1 MKKLASIF
9 VLLAVAIG
17 LRAEVLPYPT
27 DTVNGQVVY
36 RYTVEKSVG
45 LYRISKMFDCSQEE
59 IIDLNPQLKERGLHF
74 EEVIYVPFKMLAE
87 APENPVLPIVPVQ
100 PVQSETPETPIQPA
114 NPESP
119 ENTDLPEN
127 PAILPAQDTVETET
141 PKQLD
146 NALRIALLLPLQAGA
161 VDRNTMMER
170 FFDFYEGALLA
181 INDIQAAGTQIELTV
196 LDIDKGNAK
205 VEKLLKDNILEG
217 MHGILGPAYPTQV
230 ARVAPYVAEH
240 QIPCLIPFTDNVE
253 GIESNP
259 YLMQFNVAGED
270 EALAM
275 AEWLAARK
283 DSVNCILIEGREADI
298 PESIQDLRNAIR
310 IKGVPTS
317 TISVKNILND
327 SLGLV
332 LRDSVENFILFN
344 TERYSNLS
352 MMMPHV
358 LNCKG
363 NHRLTLISQY
373 SWQNEKILLP
383 QIFTTEFA
391 TELPTDPRHYEEEF
405 ARWFNTERSSS
416 YPRYDLLGYD
426 LMRQLIAHLQG
437 QEYFG
442 LQSDIH
448 MQKIGE
454 NGGWKN
460 TNVVVKRKE

>member
-1 MKKLASIF
+1 MKKLASI
-9 VLLAVAIG
+9 LALFAIAIG

-74 EEVIYVPFKMLAE
+74 EEVIFVPFKATIV
-87 APENPVLPIVPVQ
+87 APQPTPEVPAPSIEKMQEPLV
-100 PVQSETPETPIQPA
+100 VETSVEPETPIVQ
-114 NPESP
+114 
-119 ENTDLPEN
+119 TDTIAPS
-127 PAILPAQDTVETET
+127 DTLTSATEEV
-141 PKQLD
+141 KQFD

-161 VDRNTMMER
+161 VERNTMMDR

-181 INDIQAAGTQIELTV
+181 INDIQASGTAIELTV

-205 VEKLLKDNILEG
+205 VDQLLKDNALQG

-230 ARVAPYVAEH
+230 ARVAPYVVEH

-259 YLMQFNVAGED
+259 YLMQFNVPGEE

-363 NHRLTLISQY
+363 SHHMVKKAY
-373 SWQNEKILLP
+373 S
-383 QIFTTEFA
+383 
-391 TELPTDPRHYEEEF
+391 R
-405 ARWFNTERSSS
+405 
-416 YPRYDLLGYD
+416 
-426 LMRQLIAHLQG
+426 
-437 QEYFG
+437 
-442 LQSDIH
+442 
-448 MQKIGE
+448 
-454 NGGWKN
+454 
-460 TNVVVKRKE
+460 

>member
-1 MKKLASIF
+1 MKKLASILA
-9 VLLAVAIG
+9 LLAVATG

-74 EEVIYVPFKMLAE
+74 EEVILVPYKETAVAQQPAAPAPTPTPTPISEPAPVVQAQPAE
-87 APENPVLPIVPVQ
+87 PVVAEQ
-100 PVQSETPETPIQPA
+100 PAETVIASTDTVATIAEETPQP
-114 NPESP
+114 E
-119 ENTDLPEN
+119 
-127 PAILPAQDTVETET
+127 
-141 PKQLD
+141 
-146 NALRIALLLPLQAGA
+146 NALRIALLLPLQANA
-161 VDRNTMMER
+161 VERNTMMER

-181 INDIQAAGTQIELTV
+181 VNDVQAAGTQIDLTV

-205 VEKLLKDNILEG
+205 VEKLLRENALLG
-217 MHGILGPAYPTQV
+217 MHAILGPAYPTQV
-230 ARVAPYVAEH
+230 ARVAPYVIEH
-240 QIPCLIPFTDNVE
+240 RIPCLIPFTDNVE
-253 GIESNP
+253 GIETNP

-283 DSVNCILIEGREADI
+283 DSVNCILIEGRDADI
-298 PESIQDLRNAIR
+298 PESIQDLRNAMR
-310 IKGVPTS
+310 IKSVPTQM
-317 TISVKNILND
+317 ISVKQILSD
-327 SLGLV
+327 SLSLV

-383 QIFTTEFA
+383 QIYTTEFA
-391 TELPTDPRHYEEEF
+391 TELPTDTRHYEEEF
-405 ARWFNTERSSS
+405 ARWFNTDRSST

>member
-1 MKKLASIF
+1 MKKLASILA
-9 VLLAVAIG
+9 LLAVAIG

-27 DTVNGQVVY
+27 DTVNGRVVY

-74 EEVIYVPFKMLAE
+74 EEVIYVPFKVLPE
-87 APENPVLPIVPVQ
+87 AQGNPVLPVTPVQ
-100 PVQSETPETPIQPA
+100 PVQPVLPETPVLPEQPEQ
-114 NPESP
+114 PESP
-119 ENTDLPEN
+119 ETPTLQPT
-127 PAILPAQDTVETET
+127 QDTVEA
-141 PKQLD
+141 PAPSQLE
-146 NALRIALLLPLQAGA
+146 NALRIALLLPLQANA
-161 VDRNTMMER
+161 VERNTMMER

-181 INDIQAAGTQIELTV
+181 VNDVQASGTQIELTV

-205 VEKLLKDNILEG
+205 VEKLLRENALLG
-217 MHGILGPAYPTQV
+217 MHAILGPAYPTQV
-230 ARVAPYVAEH
+230 ARVAPYAIEH
-240 QIPCLIPFTDNVE
+240 RIPCLIPFTDNVE
-253 GIESNP
+253 GIETNP

-283 DSVNCILIEGREADI
+283 DSVNCILIEGRDADI

-310 IKGVPTS
+310 IKGVPTQ
-317 TISVKNILND
+317 TISVKQILSD
-327 SLGLV
+327 SLSLV
-332 LRDSVENFILFN
+332 LRDSIENFILFN

-358 LNCKG
+358 LNSKG
-363 NHRLTLISQY
+363 DHRLTLISQY

-383 QIFTTEFA
+383 QIYTTEFA
-391 TELPTDPRHYEEEF
+391 TELPTDLRHYEEEF
-405 ARWFNTERSSS
+405 ARWFNTERSST

-442 LQSDIH
+442 LQSDIR

>member
-1 MKKLASIF
+1 MKKLASI
-9 VLLAVAIG
+9 LALFAIAIG

-27 DTVNGQVVY
+27 DTVNGKVVY

-74 EEVIYVPFKMLAE
+74 EEVIFVPFKATIV
-87 APENPVLPIVPVQ
+87 APQPTPEVPAPSIEKMQDPVVV
-100 PVQSETPETPIQPA
+100 ETSVEPETPIVQ
-114 NPESP
+114 
-119 ENTDLPEN
+119 TDTIAPS
-127 PAILPAQDTVETET
+127 DTLTSATEEV
-141 PKQLD
+141 KQFD

-161 VDRNTMMER
+161 VERNTMMDR

-181 INDIQAAGTQIELTV
+181 INDIQASGTAIELTV

-205 VEKLLKDNILEG
+205 VDKLLKDNALQG

-230 ARVAPYVAEH
+230 ARVAPYVVEH

-259 YLMQFNVAGED
+259 YLMQFNVPGEE

-363 NHRLTLISQY
+363 NHHLTLISQY

-391 TELPTDPRHYEEEF
+391 TELPTDTRHYEEEF
-405 ARWFNTERSSS
+405 ARWFNTERSST

-442 LQSDIH
+442 LQSDIR
-448 MQKIGE
+448 MQKVGE
-454 NGGWKN
+454 SGGWKN